1 MVAKT
6 ASTKRTI
13 GILLTESK
21 NEAKKEEII
30 SLRKRVPP
38 RPWIKNIDFNVN
50 PDFKIERQPYR
61 LAYKDTEIPHT
72 VGVATD
78 VSIGEY
84 IKHYHGDEFEV
95 DFIRPKEISKERL
108 AQNDINFTLIYDLL
122 ESFHTD
128 RTRGKKIFANFQ
140 DIIKSSPN
148 VFPNWEYQEFID
160 SKLIYYEFFRDNG
173 VPIAPTIT
181 LSKENYAAEVAKE
194 AATEP
199 EGAADRVAVRILR
212 KIQSEEWGKFI
223 GKPVFGQEAKAC
235 KTFKSPKNA
244 ETRFAKYVR
253 ETMAK
258 YPGLIFQKFIDG
270 FGQTVTCPEVR
281 MYYVGDEYQF
291 SIVAG
296 TERIYTLHNEGGQ
309 PPSKGHNGRL
319 KLDSRISL
327 DTLKEIAAR
336 VIVVLKQKLILKT
349 PGGDSQNL
357 PLLMTRVDMGCM
369 QGDEFKPWVNEVE
382 FVPSYYMENHTHP
395 IDASVAK
402 QIVKIT
408 KQFCSPRSEP
418 KAGEAEEENTTAME
432 IDV

>member
-1 MVAKT
+1 MVGKPT
-6 ASTKRTI
+6 SPKLKI

-84 IKHYHGDEFEV
+84 IKHYHGEEFEV
-95 DFIRPKEISKERL
+95 DFIRPKEISKARL
-108 AQNDINFTLIYDLL
+108 EQNDINFLLIYDLL

-128 RTRGKKIFANFQ
+128 RTRGKKLFTNFQ
-140 DIIKSSPN
+140 DIIKSSTN
-148 VFPNWEYQEFID
+148 VFPNYEYQEFID
-160 SKLIYYEFFRDNG
+160 SKLIYYEYFRDNG

-181 LSKENYAAEVAKE
+181 LSKEQYVAEVAKE
-194 AATEP
+194 TEAGQ
-199 EGAADRVAVRILR
+199 EGAAERVSTKILR
-212 KIQSEEWGKFI
+212 QIQSEKWGKFI

-244 ETRFAKYVR
+244 EARFAKYVR
-253 ETMAK
+253 DTMSK

-281 MYYVGDEYQF
+281 MYYVGEEYQF

-296 TERIYTLHNEGGQ
+296 TERIYTLHEEGGQ

-327 DTLKEIAAR
+327 DKLKEIATR
-336 VIVVLKQKLILKT
+336 VIGVLKKKLVLKS
-349 PGGDSQNL
+349 PGGDSKNL

-382 FVPSYYMENHTHP
+382 FVPSYYMENHVHP
-395 IDASVAK
+395 IDASVAE
-402 QIVKIT
+402 QMIHIT
-408 KQFCSPRSEP
+408 KQFCSPEVCQAP
-418 KAGEAEEENTTAME
+418 QEEAGESNAME